1 MSVPPQKLF
10 DLLPALYRLRDAQSA
25 QSLNAFTAADAAQL
39 QALQEAVGPLS
50 ASQQMRLRQLTAR
63 SSGPIQSL
71 LSVVAE
77 QLAILAEDLNQL
89 YDDQFIETCAQW
101 AIPYIGD
108 LIGYQLVN
116 GVAPAVASPRA
127 EVANTISLRRRK
139 GTVLV
144 LEQLARDVT
153 GWGAHAVEFFQR
165 LATTQYLNHLRPD
178 NFYAPDLRRWEPGEY
193 MNTGFDRTAHR
204 VDVRRIAI
212 ERGRYNLQ
220 NVGIFLWS
228 LTAYSVTRSPCA
240 AVPGNPQCFRFNSLG
255 RDAPLFNSPESQ
267 GADITALALPVN
279 VTDRLR
285 RRVLCADI
293 RRAAQPNAE
302 PVYFGPQKK
311 GLAVYQGGTPQNPT
325 PLQAKQIQVCDL
337 SGADGSWI
345 NLPGAGGLV
354 AVDPH
359 LGRIAVPPGAAAPIA
374 SYFYGFNADL
384 GGGEYSRESSFTA
397 SAQQAIV
404 RVPGD
409 QTTIAAALA
418 TLPGDGVVEVT
429 DSATYTEAGGLNVVV
444 AAHGHIELR
453 AADGARPTLFIGAPI
468 VVSGGNDSAFDLN
481 GFVIAFAAGGAAP
494 VAMLYAPASIGNQ
507 LAQLGLTHCTLVP
520 GGALQSNGE
529 PQSAYAGVPSLWI
542 ELPNLQVT
550 GQNAILG
557 GIWINGQATA
567 GLTNC
572 IIDATDPTGIAYV
585 ARIDALTRRP
595 SPGGALSLQG
605 CTVIGKVYA
614 SLLSLVSDSIFWSSL
629 SAADTSGTPPNWN
642 GSLWAARKQQGCVRF
657 SFLPTVAVVPRNFE
671 CVEQSN
677 GEPQPLFYSLRY
689 GDPGYAK
696 LEPTTDSTIREGA
709 HDGGEM
715 GAFHFNLA
723 PLREADLRV
732 RLQEYLPVNLEFG
745 VFYQN

>member
-25 QSLNAFTAADAAQL
+25 QSINAFTAADAAQL
-39 QALQEAVGPLS
+39 QALQEAIGPLS
-50 ASQQMRLRQLTAR
+50 ASQQLQLRQLTAR
-63 SSGPIQSL
+63 SYGPIQSL
-71 LSVVAE
+71 LSVMEE
-77 QLAILAEDLNQL
+77 QLAILAGDLNQL

-101 AIPYIGD
+101 VIPYIGD

-165 LATTQYLNHLRPD
+165 LATTQYMNHPRPD
-178 NFYAPDLRRWEPGEY
+178 NFYAPALRRWKPREY
-193 MNTGFDRTAHR
+193 LNTGFDWTAHK
-204 VDVRRIAI
+204 VDVRRIAV

-220 NVGIFLWS
+220 NIGIFLWS
-228 LTAYSVTRSPCA
+228 LTAYPVTLSPCA
-240 AVPGNPQCFRFNSLG
+240 AVPGNPQCFRFSSLG
-255 RDAPLFNSPESQ
+255 RDAPLFNTPAPQ
-267 GADITALALPVN
+267 GADITALAQPTN
-279 VTDRLR
+279 VPDRLR

-293 RRAAQPNAE
+293 QQAAQTNFV
-302 PVYFGPQKK
+302 PVYFGPQKS
-311 GLAVYQGGTPQNPT
+311 LALYQGGTPRNPT

-337 SGADGSWI
+337 SGADGSWM
-345 NLPGAGGLV
+345 NLPVAGGLV

-374 SYFYGFNADL
+374 SYYYAFDANL
-384 GGGEYSRESSFTA
+384 GGGEYSRESTFTA
-397 SAQQAIV
+397 SSQQVIV

-409 QTTIAAALA
+409 QATISAALA
-418 TLPGDGVVEVT
+418 TLPGDGVVEVS
-429 DSATYTEAGGLNVVV
+429 DSATYSEAGGLNVAV
-444 AAHGHIELR
+444 AANGHIELR
-453 AADGARPTLFIGAPI
+453 AADGARPTLLIGAPI
-468 VVSGGNDSAFDLN
+468 LVSGGNDSAFDLN
-481 GFVIAFAAGGAAP
+481 GFVIALAAGSAAP
-494 VAMLYAPASIGNQ
+494 AALLHAPTPTGNQ
-507 LAQLGLTHCTLVP
+507 IARLGLTHCTLIP
-520 GGALQSNGE
+520 GGALQWNGE
-529 PQSAYAGVPSLWI
+529 PQSAYAGVPSLLV
-542 ELPNLQVT
+542 EQPNLQIT

-567 GLTNC
+567 GFTNC
-572 IIDATDPTGIAYV
+572 IIDATDPSGVAYV
-585 ARIDALTRRP
+585 AGIDALTQRP

-614 SLLSLVSDSIFWSSL
+614 SLLTLVSDSIFWSSL
-629 SAADTSGTPPNWN
+629 SSADESGTPPNWN
-642 GSLWAARKQQGCVRF
+642 ASLWAARKQQGCVRF

-677 GEPQPLFYSLRY
+677 AKPQPLFYSLRY
-689 GDPGYAK
+689 GDPGYVK
-696 LEPTTDSTIREGA
+696 LQPATDSSIREGA
-709 HDGGEM
+709 DDGGEM

-745 VFYQN
+745 IFYEN